1 MKNRDFIITSLQ
13 PWDIEI
19 GSTIKNTALE
29 ISKTNRVLYINTPMD
44 YSTCFR
50 GNKNAAWKHRMD
62 VVKKRVSPIR
72 QINERMW
79 VADCPFCVFPVGG
92 LPTACLFDTV
102 NRINNKM
109 IADYI
114 CKVASR
120 FGFTDYIHLID
131 TDIYRSQYLKEY
143 IKPALSIYYC
153 RDFVIGQPYWKKN
166 GARLEAMLA
175 AKLDI
180 VLTNSTQFA
189 IRFKKY
195 NLNTFPIETGVNLE
209 LYDARK
215 KWEVPEDLKH
225 IPSPIIGYVGSVIAL
240 RLDCNL
246 LMDVAQSRSQ
256 YNFVFIGPEDE
267 TFSNHPLHRLPNV
280 YFLGKKRVETLPAY
294 ITGCD
299 VCINP
304 QIINDITDG
313 NYPLKVD
320 EYLAMGKPIVAT
332 STHTMRDIFAEYAY
346 LPANTEEYLQALDA
360 ALKECGDKNKEE
372 QRIRFAH
379 THSWQHSV
387 QKIYNI
393 IEQFQAF

>member
-1 MKNRDFIITSLQ
+1 
-13 PWDIEI
+13 
-19 GSTIKNTALE
+19 
-29 ISKTNRVLYINTPMD
+29 
-44 YSTCFR
+44 
-50 GNKNAAWKHRMD
+50 
-62 VVKKRVSPIR
+62 
-72 QINERMW
+72 
-79 VADCPFCVFPVGG
+79 
-92 LPTACLFDTV
+92 
-102 NRINNKM
+102 
-109 IADYI
+109 
-114 CKVASR
+114 
-120 FGFTDYIHLID
+120 
-131 TDIYRSQYLKEY
+131 
-143 IKPALSIYYC
+143 
-153 RDFVIGQPYWKKN
+153 
-166 GARLEAMLA
+166 MLA